1 MIPTTMVAA
10 VYYPGNNNLVI
21 DKKYPIRPLGEDEI
35 LLKVSACGVCHSDV
49 LTLTGVALDT
59 RKYIYG
65 HEISGVPV
73 RLGSKVDSS
82 ITLGKLYS
90 VLTPN
95 NHDHGVPGPILLGI
109 NSGSVLFNTLGMGVD
124 GGYAEYVIVKSANLV
139 AVPDGVSPE
148 AAAVASDAGVTA
160 YNAVKH
166 AAGVT
171 RGSKVLIFGIG
182 GLGHLAVQ
190 FAKHL
195 GATVYVCDFKPEARN
210 LALDLGA
217 DAAFNLID
225 VTNKTATGNFTVDA
239 TIDFVANNQTFNL
252 AMASLSGNALNFPDV
267 PKLVLVGVSAENLV
281 FFSASTVVSGVQILS
296 STYGPKSAIEEVL
309 DLFGKGIIRPH
320 IEAESLEHVNRALNE
335 LRASQVTGRKVVVP
349 AKFAARLKLGE
360 ATVPV

>member
-10 VYYPGNNNLVI
+10 VYHPGNNNLVI
-21 DKKYPIRPLGEDEI
+21 DKKYPIRPLEEDEI
-35 LLKVSACGVCHSDV
+35 LLKVSACGAKHSDV

-73 RLGSKVDSS
+73 RLGSEVDSG
-82 ITLGKLYS
+82 ITLG
-90 VLTPN
+90 VL
-95 NHDHGVPGPILLGI
+95 GPILQGI
-109 NSGSVLFNTLGMGVD
+109 NSGSVLFNTIGMGVD
-124 GGYAEYVIVKSANLV
+124 GGYAEIPCFNVTVPQ
-139 AVPDGVSPE
+139 PDGISLE

-166 AAGVT
+166 TARVT
-171 RGSKVLIFGIG
+171 KGTKVLIFGIG

-195 GATVYVCDFKPEARN
+195 GATVYVCDFKPDARK

-217 DAAFNLID
+217 DAAFDLID
-225 VTNKTATGNFTVDA
+225 LTNKTATGKFTVDA

-252 AMASLSGNALNFPDV
+252 AMVALSGNALNFPDM
-267 PKLVLVGVSAENLV
+267 PKLVLVGVSVENLV

-309 DLFGKGIIRPH
+309 DLFAKGTIRPR
-320 IEAESLEHVNRALNE
+320 IERESLEHVNKALNE

-349 AKFAARLKLGE
+349 GLKLE
-360 ATVPV
+360 ATESESDCRVCLE